1 MGELVYE
8 HSIKRYILN
17 NPHLFIPKNSQSKV
31 MFEKSID
38 FGSTI
43 CDVLIFNS
51 INQEVGIEIKT
62 GHDSVKRLPKQL
74 KDYAKVCDYL
84 WVFVHDS
91 LLDDVIKVINQLNMP
106 FIGIVSY
113 FEVDGEIASGII
125 KEARYN
131 STSSS
136 YMACMM
142 MWSTELKVMARALAK
157 DRKQNINRLTRKSQY
172 IKYML
177 KQLDNHKVKQYLTY
191 FILDNQS
198 DPNKTYND
206 FKFGSDIVWD
216 YSQEAKK

>member
-1 MGELVYE
+1 MELVYE
-8 HSIKRYILN
+8 HAVKEYILN
-17 NPHLFIPKNSQSKV
+17 HPHLFIPKDSQSKV

-43 CDVLIFNS
+43 CDVLLFNS
-51 INQEVGIEIKT
+51 VKHEVGIEIKT

-74 KDYAKVCDYL
+74 TDYAKVCDYL

-91 LLDDVIKVINQLNMP
+91 LLDEVTEVISKLNMP

-125 KEARYN
+125 KEASYN
-131 STSSS
+131 SNNSS

-142 MWSTELKVMARALAK
+142 MWSTELKVMAKTLAK
-157 DRKQNINRLTRKSQY
+157 DRHQNINSLTRKSQY

-177 KQLDNHKVKQYLTY
+177 KQLGNEQVKNYLTY

-198 DPNKTYND
+198 DPNKTYNA
-206 FKFGSDIVWD
+206 FKFGSDKVWD
-216 YSQEAKK
+216 CSPEVRK

>member
-1 MGELVYE
+1 MGLVYE
-8 HSIKRYILN
+8 HSVKEYILAH
-17 NPHLFIPKNSQSKV
+17 PHLFIPRNSQSKV

-43 CDVLIFNS
+43 CDVLLFNS
-51 INQEVGIEIKT
+51 VKHEVGIEIKT

-74 KDYAKVCDYL
+74 RDYAKVCDYL

-91 LLDDVIKVINQLNMP
+91 LLDEVTQVIGQLDMP

-125 KEARYN
+125 REASYN
-131 STSSS
+131 AYSSC

-142 MWSTELKVMARALAK
+142 MWSTELKVMAKALAK
-157 DRKQNINRLTRKSQY
+157 DRHQNINSLTRKSQY
-172 IKYML
+172 IKYLL
-177 KQLDNHKVKQYLTY
+177 KQLGNKQVKSYLTY

-198 DPNKTYND
+198 DPNKAYNA
-206 FKFGSDIVWD
+206 FKFGSDAVWD
-216 YSQEAKK
+216 YSPEVKK